1 MRIVQVRGLRL
12 RRLRVRRV
20 LVRRLRVR
28 RLPVRPV
35 LVRGLLLNPA
45 ATELEPLTRARPT
58 GGPVF
63 FSLDGAV
70 RHDPPAM
77 PWPHLRLR
85 TGLAYNQVDGR

>member
-63 FSLDGAV
+63 LFLVVPGDLVEIFLELG
-70 RHDPPAM
+70 
-77 PWPHLRLR
+77 HL
-85 TGLAYNQVDGR
+85 V